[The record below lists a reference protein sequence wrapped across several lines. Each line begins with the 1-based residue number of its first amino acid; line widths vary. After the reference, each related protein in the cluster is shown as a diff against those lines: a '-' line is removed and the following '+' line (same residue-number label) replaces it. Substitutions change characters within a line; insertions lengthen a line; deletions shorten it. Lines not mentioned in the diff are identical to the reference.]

1 MHGLKQYQKA
11 LLDRKTDHLYRH
23 LADEHM
29 QDRGIDF
36 TSNDY
41 LNISQHPQL
50 VEAAVNAAK
59 TYGAGST
66 GARLLSGGRY
76 PFYREFEK
84 AIAKVKMLEGALLF
98 SSGYQANV
106 SVVQTLLNGSVVDG
120 RQQPIVLF
128 DRLNH
133 ASLIRGITTSKAKWQ
148 RYQHNNMTDLETRL
162 AKVVK
167 EGIQVWIILE
177 SVFSM
182 DGDLADLPAIKQLA
196 HKYNALV
203 LVDEAHATGIYG
215 KQGYGLTTE
224 VDWADVP
231 LVVTGTFSKGLG
243 GMGAYVSGPQVLID
257 YIVNFADGFVYSTAP
272 SPMQVAA
279 AYKGWELLPSLT
291 EERQALIQSADYL
304 RKALRDDGWTVGGHD
319 TSPIIPVLIG
329 DAERTVEIR
338 NRLREDYGCLVGGIR
353 PPTVPS
359 DTSRLRITVNAG
371 HTRQELD
378 TLCHALQSMKTI

>member
-1 MHGLKQYQKA
+1 MHALKHYQKA
-11 LLDRKTDHLYRH
+11 LEDRKANHLYRH
-23 LADEHM
+23 LADE
-29 QDRGIDF
+29 QLPDKGIDF

-41 LNISQHPQL
+41 LNLSQHPLL

-59 TYGAGST
+59 TYGIGST

-76 PFYREFEK
+76 RFYREFEK
-84 AIAKVKMLEGALLF
+84 AIAKAKKLDDALLF

-120 RQQPIVLF
+120 QQPMVLF

-133 ASLIRGITTSKAKWQ
+133 ASLIKGITTSKAKWQ
-148 RYQHNNMTDLETRL
+148 RYQHNNMADLETRL
-162 AKVVK
+162 AKVAK

-182 DGDLADLPAIKQLA
+182 DGDLADLTEIKRLA
-196 HKYNALV
+196 KKYNAFV

-224 VDWADVP
+224 VDWANVP
-231 LVVTGTFSKGLG
+231 LIVIGTFSKGLG
-243 GMGAYVSGPQVLID
+243 GMGAYVSGPQALID
-257 YIVNFADGFVYSTAP
+257 YIVNISGGFVYSTAP
-272 SPMQVAA
+272 SPIQVAA
-279 AYKGWELLPSLT
+279 AYKGWQLLPSFADK
-291 EERQALIQSADYL
+291 RQALFQSAAYL
-304 RKALRDDGWTVGGHD
+304 RKAFREDGWTVGGHD
-319 TSPIIPVLIG
+319 TSPIIPVIIR

-338 NRLREDYGCLVGGIR
+338 NRLREDYGCSVGGIR

-359 DTSRLRITVNAG
+359 NTSRLRITVNAG

-378 TLCHALQSMKTI
+378 TLCHALQNMKTV

>member
-1 MHGLKQYQKA
+1 MHALKHYQKA
-11 LLDRKTDHLYRH
+11 LEDRKANHLYRH
-23 LADEHM
+23 LTDE
-29 QDRGIDF
+29 QLPDKGIDF

-41 LNISQHPQL
+41 LNLSQHPLL

-59 TYGAGST
+59 TYGIGST

-76 PFYREFEK
+76 RFYREFEK
-84 AIAKVKMLEGALLF
+84 AIAKAKKLDDALLF

-120 RQQPIVLF
+120 QQPMVLF

-133 ASLIRGITTSKAKWQ
+133 ASLIEGITTSKAKWQ
-148 RYQHNNMTDLETRL
+148 RYQHNNMADLETRL
-162 AKVVK
+162 AKVAK

-182 DGDLADLPAIKQLA
+182 DGDLADLTDIKRLA
-196 HKYNALV
+196 KKYNAFV

-231 LVVTGTFSKGLG
+231 LVVIGTFSKGLG

-279 AYKGWELLPSLT
+279 AYKGWELLPSLA
-291 EERQALIQSADYL
+291 EERQALIQSATYIRKTL
-304 RKALRDDGWTVGGHD
+304 REDGWTVGGHD
-319 TSPIIPVLIG
+319 NSPIIPVIIG

-338 NRLREDYGCLVGGIR
+338 NRLREDYGCFVGGIR
-353 PPTVPS
+353 PPYGT
-359 DTSRLRITVNAG
+359 
-371 HTRQELD
+371 
-378 TLCHALQSMKTI
+378 